1 MNLFTFI
8 FDQSSILT
16 PILGVLFFTSI
27 ISEGEGTTI
36 QSCLGHIWPAAALIK
51 MSPRSV
57 FEEISLYLATAH
69 ILSAAVL
76 APPYQ
81 YTVQRHRQSH
91 Q

>member
-1 MNLFTFI
+1 M
-8 FDQSSILT
+8 LT

-27 ISEGEGTTI
+27 IFEGGTTI
-36 QSCLGHIWPAAALIK
+36 KSRLGHIWPSAALIK

-57 FEEISLYLATAH
+57 FEELSLDRATAH

-81 YTVQRHRQSH
+81 YTVQHHKHSH

>member
-1 MNLFTFI
+1 M
-8 FDQSSILT
+8 LT

-27 ISEGEGTTI
+27 IFEGGTTI
-36 QSCLGHIWPAAALIK
+36 KSRLGHIWPSAALIK
-51 MSPRSV
+51 CPSV
-57 FEEISLYLATAH
+57 FEELSLDRATAH

-81 YTVQRHRQSH
+81 YTVQHHKHSH